1 MSGIEDWID
10 IFAPLVKNG
19 AGTTLSPSEV
29 LRLAHD
35 LEAARNTI
43 AKMNFRLM
51 DYEVQLSKTEQL
63 AERFSE
69 ATKNALVL
77 ARKFADRAA

>member
-1 MSGIEDWID
+1 MPGLEDWID
-10 IFAPLVKNG
+10 IFAPLAKDG
-19 AGTTLSPSEV
+19 AGTTLSPSTV

-43 AKMNFRLM
+43 AKTNFLLM
-51 DYEVQLSKTEQL
+51 DYAVQLSKTERL

-69 ATKNALVL
+69 AAKNALTL
-77 ARKFADRAA
+77 AKKFADRAA